1 MRNIIRGVRLCRLK
15 AGLETSEA
23 AELLGIARST
33 LYKLEQGYLYP
44 SIKLLNRMRKIYQC
58 SADEILNGLNIKE
71 SSKVSECSQV
81 RSLEG

>member
-1 MRNIIRGVRLCRLK
+1 MRTIISGVRLCRLK

-23 AELLGIARST
+23 AELLGIARGT

-44 SIKLLNRMRKIYQC
+44 SIKLLNRMRKLYKC

-71 SSKVSECSQV
+71 SSKVSGCSK
-81 RSLEG
+81 